1 MDNEYICKECGFSV
15 REIELE
21 DWSRHVFVNVASVAP
36 DIIPE
41 YDLEKNCENFEAWEE
56 ELA

>member
-1 MDNEYICKECGFSV
+1 MEKEYVCKECGFSV

-21 DWSRHVFVNVASVAP
+21 DWSRHEFVNVERVSP

-41 YDLEKNCENFEAWEE
+41 YDLEKNCENFEIWEE